1 MKLATLL
8 HDPGH
13 PVAYYPKLRKICGST
28 NATLLCCQLLYW
40 HGKQR
45 DKEGWIVKRGS
56 VTPDD
61 PDGKRNPLNQSL
73 EHETGLTYKEQK
85 SARRQLKARGFLHER
100 QDRLRH
106 LTYFKLDLAA
116 LYDAWNKVYPYV
128 PGHREADEVLRR
140 RERKPV
146 PDPSA

>member
-1 MKLATLL
+1 MKVASLL

-13 PVAYYPKLRKICGST
+13 PVAYFVKLRKLCGST

-45 DKEGWIVKRGS
+45 DKEGWIIKRGS
-56 VTPDD
+56 AAPDD

-85 SARRQLKARGFLHER
+85 SARKLLKKRGLLHER
-100 QDRLRH
+100 QERLRH
-106 LTYFKLDLAA
+106 LTYFKLDLEA
-116 LYDAWNKVYPYV
+116 LEAAWNKAYPID
-128 PGHREADEVLRR
+128 PTSSREVTELPRALR
-140 RERKPV
+140 
-146 PDPSA
+146 SIG